1 MSIVWELPKTSKYYQ
16 TSNKFT
22 ATFNTPTSGEY
33 DFNISGNVNQPVL
46 SMRKGSLY
54 LINQITVGGTISQE
68 EYLGNVVSVPLLLL
82 NFQSESQRIYPLRIP
97 VVQYVNA
104 LEASSWFSNDID
116 KNKLQA
122 TLNIGQLSQ
131 DAELVGV
138 SSISLTLTMS
148 IWEIIDNGFIQS
160 FKKPTNRTDIG
171 QRTAVQIPMF
181 IDVASVGSRMY

>member
-148 IWEIIDNGFIQS
+148 IGD
-160 FKKPTNRTDIG
+160 
-171 QRTAVQIPMF
+171 
-181 IDVASVGSRMY
+181 Y